1 MGWKVVRRKLD
12 VELEDVAVVDANV
25 LVVVLFD
32 LMTFVVASCCPFFH
46 FGCPIER
53 CRARFC
59 AVCVFFFK
67 VASRAAFRNFFA
79 LVI

>member
-32 LMTFVVASCCPFFH
+32 RVAFVVTSCFPFFH

-53 CRARFC
+53 CRARCC
-59 AVCVFFFK
+59 AV
-67 VASRAAFRNFFA
+67 
-79 LVI
+79 